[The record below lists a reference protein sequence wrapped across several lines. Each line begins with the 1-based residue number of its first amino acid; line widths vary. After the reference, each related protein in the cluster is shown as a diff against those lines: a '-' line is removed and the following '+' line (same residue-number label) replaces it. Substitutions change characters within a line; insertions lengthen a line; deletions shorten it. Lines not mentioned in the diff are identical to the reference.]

1 MRFYKT
7 FGIAC
12 SVIFSFISYT
22 SAQTLELWYA
32 QPAEKWL
39 ESLPIGNGRLGAMI
53 YGGVEREVIA
63 LNESSI
69 WSGEHNPD
77 QEIPFGKEKL
87 SDLRKLFFEGKLEEG
102 NQIAGEYL
110 KGNQSAFGTHLPI
123 GDMIIEPYHPEGKIT
138 KYRRSLNLE
147 DAIGRVDYKIGRVS
161 YSREYLASNPD
172 DVLAFRLTS
181 DKPGSVSF

>member
-1 MRFYKT
+1 MRLYKV
-7 FGIAC
+7 FGISCIVFSLFVGC
-12 SVIFSFISYT
+12 SSP
-22 SAQTLELWYA
+22 QTLELWYT

-123 GDMIIEPYHPEGKIT
+123 GEMIIEPYHPEGEIT

-147 DAIGRVDYKIGRVS
+147 DAIERVDYRIGRVS

-172 DVLAFRLTS
+172 DVLVDR
-181 DKPGSVSF
+181 KSVV